1 MTVTPLDIVICV
13 ACAVAAFVLSYGYQ
27 RLRFHVLDL
36 EDARQLAR
44 LHDGDLD
51 HEWLAAASSQAARGL
66 LNPQTADELVRE
78 DVLPQE
84 TLEAARAV
92 PYNPGIVRTARF
104 WAPLFVVAAAM
115 PTVREVLVPQ
125 AGGPWGALLAFC
137 LALVSIGMADARFRI
152 IPIPQ
157 LLILAVSGLLLPAR
171 VDLISYG
178 APLAFSIVGLYMAA
192 RVYEMLFARVNVF
205 GLGDVLL
212 MSVVFTV
219 LLNATSLTAAFV
231 FFCALIVCSLAVLLW
246 SNRGRLSRA
255 ALIYSRAPLGPAI
268 TVAMLCAVPF
278 V

>member
-1 MTVTPLDIVICV
+1 MTTSLIIVISIVCG
-13 ACAVAAFVLSYGYQ
+13 VAAFALSYGYQ
-27 RLRFHVLDL
+27 RLRFHLLDL

-44 LHDGDLD
+44 LHDGELD
-51 HEWLAAASSQAARGL
+51 HEWLTAASSQAARGL
-66 LNPQTADELVRE
+66 LNPQTAEELVRE

-92 PYNPGIVRTARF
+92 PYNPSAGRTARL
-104 WAPLFVVAAAM
+104 WAPLFLVAAVM
-115 PTVREVLVPQ
+115 PTVRDGLVPE
-125 AGGPWGALLAFC
+125 AGGPWGAFLAFC

-157 LLILAVSGLLLPAR
+157 LVILAVSGLLLPAQ

-178 APLAFSIVGLYMAA
+178 APLAFSIVGLYLAA

-212 MSVVFTV
+212 MSVIFAV
-219 LLNATSLTAAFV
+219 LLNARGLIAALV

-255 ALIYSRAPLGPAI
+255 ALVYSRAPLGPAI